1 MNSQISHFKMNNI
14 IYKGP
19 LNSLSFG
26 NVSFNLLKAMFKSGV
41 NAAIFPH
48 GKVDVSSFGKVDK
61 DFKLWIEDGINDRF
75 TKLKKSDTTLQ
86 MWHLNGSE
94 NRISSRQ
101 ILYTFYELDQPTEEE
116 LSLCSFQD
124 KTVFSS
130 SQAKSLFPGSHFAPL
145 GFDTSFHKTNKKYLE
160 GKIHFGLMGKFEKRK
175 HTEKIIRSWIKK
187 YGNNYNYQL
196 TCCITNPFFKKEQM
210 ESIIN
215 NMLDGNRYGN
225 INFLP
230 FLPQNS
236 QVNDFLNS
244 IDIDLGGMSGA
255 EGWNLPSFNAT
266 CLGKWSIVLN
276 SSSHKDWANS
286 KNSILIDPDGKQPA
300 YDDIFFKKGNEFN
313 QGNIYTF
320 DEEEF
325 ISAMEKAETK
335 CKINN
340 DEGEKLKQTFTYEN
354 TLNKILE

>member
-1 MNSQISHFKMNNI
+1 MKQL

-26 NVSFNLLKAMFKSGV
+26 NVSYNLLKAMRSEGYDV
-41 NAAIFPH
+41 ALFPI
-48 GKVDVSSFGKVDK
+48 GKIDVSSFDSTDQEFKEWLEEAANKRYDK
-61 DFKLWIEDGINDRF
+61 LDQ
-75 TKLKKSDTTLQ
+75 DTPTLQ

-94 NRISSRQ
+94 HRVSKHQ
-101 ILYTFYELDQPTEEE
+101 TLYTFHELDQPTPQE
-116 LSLCSFQD
+116 LSLAAFQD
-124 KTVFSS
+124 KAVFSS
-130 SQAKSLFPGSHFAPL
+130 SYSAELFPGSSYAPL
-145 GFDTSFHKTNKKYLE
+145 GFDESFHKTNKTYMPN
-160 GKIHFGLMGKFEKRK
+160 KIHFGLMGKFEKRK
-175 HTEKIIRSWIKK
+175 HTEKIIKAWAKK
-187 YGNNYNYQL
+187 YGNNYDYQL

-210 ESIIN
+210 ESVIG
-215 NMLDGNRYGN
+215 NMLGGQRYGN

-236 QVNDFLNS
+236 QVNDFINS

-276 SSSHKDWANS
+276 ATSHKDWATNE
-286 KNSILIDPDGKQPA
+286 NSILVEPEGIEPV
-300 YDDIFFKKGNEFN
+300 YDNIFFHEGSQFN

-320 DEEEF
+320 SEEQL
-325 ISAMEKAETK
+325 IDAMEKAETK

-340 DEGEKLKQTFTYEN
+340 TEGEKLKEKFTYVN
-354 TLNKILE
+354 TLNKILN

>member
-1 MNSQISHFKMNNI
+1 MKEL

-26 NVSFNLLKAMFKSGV
+26 NVSYNLLKAMYKQDIDVS
-41 NAAIFPH
+41 IFPI
-48 GKVDVSSFGKVDK
+48 GKVDVSSFEETST
-61 DFKLWIEDGINDRF
+61 DFRKWMESAVKNRF
-75 TKLKKSDTTLQ
+75 SKLKSDVPTLQ

-94 NRISSRQ
+94 HRVSPRQ
-101 ILYTFYELDQPTEEE
+101 ILYTFYEMSEPTVNEIN
-116 LSLCSFQD
+116 LAKFQD
-124 KTVFSS
+124 KVVFSS
-130 SQAKSLFPGSHFAPL
+130 SYASEKFQGSHHAPL
-145 GFDTSFHKTNKKYLE
+145 GFDEFFCKTDKSYMPN
-160 GKIHFGLMGKFEKRK
+160 KIHFGLMGKFEKRK
-175 HTEKIIRSWIKK
+175 HTEKIIKSWIKK
-187 YGNNYNYQL
+187 YGNNYDYQL

-210 ESIIN
+210 ESAI
-215 NMLDGNRYGN
+215 GNILEGKRYGN

-266 CLGKWSIVLN
+266 CLGKWSVVLN
-276 SSSHKDWANS
+276 ATSHKDWAN
-286 KNSILIDPDGKQPA
+286 KDNCILVEPSGTEPV
-300 YDDIFFKKGNEFN
+300 YDNIFFHQGSDFN
-313 QGNIYTF
+313 QGDIYTF
-320 DEEEF
+320 DEQDF
-325 ISAMEKAETK
+325 IEAMEKAETK

-340 DEGEKLKQTFTYEN
+340 TQGEKLKEKFTYQN

>member
-1 MNSQISHFKMNNI
+1 MKEL

-26 NVSFNLLKAMFKSGV
+26 NVSYNLLKAMYNQDIDVS
-41 NAAIFPH
+41 IFPI
-48 GKVDVSSFGKVDK
+48 GKVDVSSFEERSD
-61 DFKLWIEDGINDRF
+61 DFKKWIESAVKKRYA
-75 TKLKKSDTTLQ
+75 KLKSDVPTLQ

-94 NRISSRQ
+94 HRVSSKQ
-101 ILYTFYELDQPTEEE
+101 ILYTFYEMSEPTINETKLAE
-116 LSLCSFQD
+116 FQD

-130 SQAKSLFPGSHFAPL
+130 SYASEKFTGSHSAPL
-145 GFDTSFHKTNKKYLE
+145 GFDESFYKTDKSYMPN
-160 GKIHFGLMGKFEKRK
+160 KIHFGLMGKFEKRK
-175 HTEKIIRSWIKK
+175 HTDKIIRAWIKR
-187 YGNNYNYQL
+187 YGNNYDYQL

-210 ESIIN
+210 ESVIG
-215 NMLDGNRYGN
+215 NMLEGKRYGN

-276 SSSHKDWANS
+276 ATSHKDWAN
-286 KNSILIDPDGKQPA
+286 KDNCILVEPSGTEPV
-300 YDDIFFKKGNEFN
+300 YDNIFFHKGADFN
-313 QGNIYTF
+313 QGDIYTF
-320 DEEEF
+320 DEQDF
-325 ISAMEKAETK
+325 IAAMEKAETK

-340 DEGEKLKQTFTYEN
+340 DQGEKLKNKFTYEN

>member
-1 MNSQISHFKMNNI
+1 MKKV

-26 NVSFNLLKAMFKSGV
+26 NVSYNLLNAMYKEGYDV
-41 NAAIFPH
+41 AIFPI
-48 GKVDVSSFGKVDK
+48 GKIDVSSFDLTDK
-61 DFKLWIEDGINDRF
+61 DFKNWLEESAKQRYS
-75 TKLKKSDTTLQ
+75 KLDKDVPTLQ

-94 NRISSRQ
+94 HRVTRNQ
-101 ILYTFYELDQPTEEE
+101 TLYTFYELDQPTDAEQK
-116 LSLCSFQD
+116 LAALQD
-124 KTVFSS
+124 RVVFSS
-130 SQAKSLFPGSHFAPL
+130 SCAAEKFENGHFAPL
-145 GFDTSFHKTNKKYLE
+145 GFDETFHKTGKTYMPN
-160 GKIHFGLMGKFEKRK
+160 KIHFGLMGKFEKRK
-175 HTEKIIRSWIKK
+175 HTEKIVKAWIKK
-187 YGNNYNYQL
+187 YGNNYDYQL

-210 ESIIN
+210 ESVIG
-215 NMLDGNRYGN
+215 NMLGGQRYGN

-276 SSSHKDWANS
+276 ATSHKDWAT
-286 KNSILIDPDGKQPA
+286 KENSILVEPEGTEPV
-300 YDDIFFKKGNEFN
+300 YDNIFFHENSSFN

-320 DEEEF
+320 SEEQL
-325 ISAMEKAETK
+325 IDAMEKAETK

-340 DEGEKLKQTFTYEN
+340 TQGEKLKDKFTYVN

>member
-1 MNSQISHFKMNNI
+1 MKEL

-19 LNSLSFG
+19 INSLSFG
-26 NVSFNLLKAMFKSGV
+26 NVSYNLLKAMHKQDYNV
-41 NAAIFPH
+41 AIFPI
-48 GKVDVSSFGKVDK
+48 GKVDVSSFEEKDI
-61 DFKLWIEDGINDRF
+61 DFKKWLESCVKNRYERLD
-75 TKLKKSDTTLQ
+75 KEKTTLQ

-94 NRISSRQ
+94 HRVSSKH
-101 ILYTFYELDQPTEEE
+101 ILYTFYELDEPTTAEQK
-116 LSLCSFQD
+116 LASFHD

-130 SQAKSLFPGSHFAPL
+130 SFASAKFEGSHFSPL
-145 GFDTSFHKTNKKYLE
+145 GFDESFHKTGKTYMPN
-160 GKIHFGLMGKFEKRK
+160 KIHFGLMGKFEKRK
-175 HTEKIIRSWIKK
+175 HTEKIIKAWIRK
-187 YGNNYNYQL
+187 YGNNYDYQL

-210 ESIIN
+210 ESAISNI
-215 NMLDGNRYGN
+215 LEGKRYGN

-236 QVNDFLNS
+236 QVNDYLNS

-266 CLGKWSIVLN
+266 CLGKWSIILN
-276 SSSHKDWANS
+276 ATSHKDWATKDNS
-286 KNSILIDPDGKQPA
+286 VLVEPSGTEEI
-300 YDDIFFKKGNEFN
+300 YDNIFFHKGTEFN

-320 DEEEF
+320 NDDEF
-325 ISAMEKAETK
+325 ISAMELAETK

-340 DEGEKLKQTFTYEN
+340 TEGEKLKDKFTYVN